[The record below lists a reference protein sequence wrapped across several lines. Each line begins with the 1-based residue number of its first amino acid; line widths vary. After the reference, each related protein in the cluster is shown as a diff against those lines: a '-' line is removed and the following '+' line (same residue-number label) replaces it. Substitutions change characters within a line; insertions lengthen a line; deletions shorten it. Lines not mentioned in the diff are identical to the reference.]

1 MKKLLLLIFFLR
13 FTVVFANAPA
23 APTLSLL
30 LPDTSHFSAA
40 LPVVIN
46 WNANT
51 ESDLAGY
58 KLYWDSNS
66 SAPYAN
72 SVTVGNT
79 TVYNKTFTAGLWFIA
94 LTAFDNSGNESGYSN
109 EVVFYVEAPSGA
121 TVTDSLCVS
130 WYRPTRWNT
139 GAPLL
144 AANIDH
150 YDVLAKLS
158 SEPDWEAATVLNAS
172 DIAPSRN
179 PDEWCD
185 TIDLADVTYDIAI
198 RTTTIEDATE
208 AEGLLSDAQTLI
220 VPIVFSQR
228 FAQKPIRLVISPK
241 P

>member
-1 MKKLLLLIFFLR
+1 MKRIVLLFLLVHVVWADTPAPP
-13 FTVVFANAPA
+13 TVSIAM
-23 APTLSLL
+23 
-30 LPDTSHFSAA
+30 PDTSHFSTA

-46 WNANT
+46 WNANI

-109 EVVFYVEAPSGA
+109 EVVFYVDAPSGG

-130 WYRPTRWNT
+130 WYRPTRWNS
-139 GAPLL
+139 GAPLS
-144 AANIDH
+144 AANILR
-150 YDVLAKLS
+150 YRVLAKLS
-158 SEPDWEAATVLNAS
+158 SEPDWSAATVLDSVDAS
-172 DIAPSRN
+172 GAGN
-179 PDEWCD
+179 PVEWCD
-185 TIDLADVTYDIAI
+185 TINLADGTYDVAI
-198 RTTTIEDATE
+198 RTVTIENSVQAS
-208 AEGLLSDAQTLI
+208 GLISDAQTLI

-228 FAQKPIRLVISPK
+228 YAQKPIRLVISPK